1 METFEKT
8 KCWIVKSHACNSD
21 KFITSLYCKLSNN
34 LLYIDYTLKELTDK
48 ELLKAKEYIKQYI
61 CNEIDNAFQEQI
73 TPFKV

>member
-34 LLYIDYTLKELTDK
+34 LLYISYVLKELTDE

-61 CNEIDNAFQEQI
+61 CNEIEKAFQSI
-73 TPFKV
+73 